1 MPSQLISSSG
11 CCQPCDSEPI
21 VVNTPGPQGAA
32 GTNGTNGANG
42 ENAFSYTTAS
52 FIVPAFGASVV
63 VPVANTSFLPESVA
77 GQFFVSVQGC
87 GYLQVTSVDGLLV
100 TLQNPL
106 AGVLGVPNAI
116 PTTVIPLGSLITLAG
131 AIGATG
137 AAGVAGG
144 APSAGTY
151 ILRVPDAALASATAL
166 NSFSSGYL
174 KTQGSAGSGF
184 LSTTAT
190 VPVGE
195 ISGVLPVANGG
206 TNVATV
212 PTNGQLLIGNGTGYT
227 LASLTAGS
235 NITITPGAGTI
246 SIAATGAA
254 AAFVYETFTRRV
266 SGTVGAGAP
275 QINPSLTKNPFS
287 LTEFPSG
294 SWTGIDTASRFTA
307 ATGRFTAALAG
318 YYRID
323 VALMLSADTGTSST
337 VSFKIRKNG
346 TTDIGP
352 ANIQTTNSTSLV
364 GPFFIQYIDQ
374 ASASDYYEVL
384 VTTSALNTYYIREGA
399 SFSIQR
405 IQA

>member
-1 MPSQLISSSG
+1 MPSQLISSTG
-11 CCQPCDSEPI
+11 CCQPCDSDPI
-21 VVNTPGPQGAA
+21 VVNTPGPQGNP

-52 FIVPAFGASVV
+52 FVVPTFGASVV

-116 PTTVIPLGSLITLAG
+116 PTTIIPLGSLITLSG

-151 ILRVPDAALASATAL
+151 IIRVPDAALASATAL

-184 LSTTAT
+184 LSTVAT
-190 VPVGE
+190 VPVGD

-246 SIAATGAA
+246 SIASTTSGAA
-254 AAFVYETFTRRV
+254 FSYVTFTRRLTGNNLIA
-266 SGTVGAGAP
+266 SGT
-275 QINPSLTKNPFS
+275 TKNPFS
-287 LTEFPSG
+287 LGDFPSG
-294 SWTGIDTASRFTA
+294 SWAGIDTASGFTA
-307 ATGRFTAALAG
+307 ATGRFTAPFTG
-318 YYRID
+318 YYKID
-323 VALMLSADTGTSST
+323 ALFNLLGSAGTAS
-337 VSFKIRKNG
+337 VIVFLRKNG
-346 TTDIGP
+346 S
-352 ANIQTTNSTSLV
+352 NILQTQEFNATNASPQSLIPV
-364 GPFFIQYIDQ
+364 SLSYIDQ
-374 ASASDYYEVL
+374 ATVITDYYDIL
-384 VTTSALNTYYIREGA
+384 IQTSGYGVNVATGS

>member
-1 MPSQLISSSG
+1 
-11 CCQPCDSEPI
+11 
-21 VVNTPGPQGAA
+21 VNIPGPQGAA
-32 GTNGTNGANG
+32 GANGTNGTNGIDS
-42 ENAFSYTTAS
+42 FTYTTAS
-52 FIVPAFGASVV
+52 FFVPALGASVV
-63 VPVANTSFLPESVA
+63 VAVDNTEFLPESVA
-77 GQFFVSVQGC
+77 GQFFVSVQGL
-87 GYLQVTSVDGLLV
+87 GYMQVTSVDGLLL
-100 TLQNPL
+100 TLQNPA
-106 AGVLGVPNAI
+106 AGVLGIANAV
-116 PTTVIPLGSLITLAG
+116 PTTLIPSGSLITLAG
-131 AIGATG
+131 AVGPQGPAG
-137 AAGVAGG
+137 AAGG
-144 APSAGTY
+144 ASSAGTY
-151 ILRVPDAALASATAL
+151 IVRTPDASIPSATAL
-166 NSFSSGYL
+166 DSLSAGYL
-174 KTQGSAGSGF
+174 KTQGSGGF
-184 LSTTAT
+184 GAVSTVAT
-190 VPVGE
+190 VPVGD
-195 ISGVLPVANGG
+195 ISGVLSVAKGG
-206 TNVATV
+206 TNLSAT

>member
-11 CCQPCDSEPI
+11 CCQPCDSDPI

-87 GYLQVTSVDGLLV
+87 GYLQVTDVTGLNV
-100 TLQNPL
+100 TLKNPL
-106 AGVLGVPNAI
+106 AGVLGIPNAI
-116 PTTVIPLGSLITLAG
+116 PTTVIPTSALITLAG

-144 APSAGTY
+144 ASSAATY
-151 ILRVPDAALASATAL
+151 IVRVPDASVPSATAL
-166 NSFSSGYL
+166 NSFSSGYI

-184 LSTTAT
+184 LSTVAT
-190 VPVGE
+190 VPVGD

-246 SIAATGAA
+246 SIASTASGS
-254 AAFVYETFTRRV
+254 AFNYVTFTRRLTGNNLIA
-266 SGTVGAGAP
+266 SGA
-275 QINPSLTKNPFS
+275 TKNPFS
-287 LTEFPSG
+287 LGDFPSG
-294 SWTGIDTASRFTA
+294 SWAGIDTASGFTA
-307 ATGRFTAALAG
+307 ATGRFTAPYTG
-318 YYRID
+318 YYKID
-323 VALMLSADTGTSST
+323 AVFNLLGSSGTASVIVFLRKLGSNIFQT
-337 VSFKIRKNG
+337 QEFNVTNASPQSLIPVSF
-346 TTDIGP
+346 
-352 ANIQTTNSTSLV
+352 S
-364 GPFFIQYIDQ
+364 YIDQ
-374 ASASDYYEVL
+374 AAAVTDYYDIL
-384 VTTSALNTYYIREGA
+384 IQTTGFGVNVATGS
-399 SFSIQR
+399 SFSVQR

>member
-1 MPSQLISSSG
+1 MPSQLVSSSG
-11 CCQPCDSEPI
+11 CCQPCDSEPV
-21 VVNTPGPQGAA
+21 VVNIPGPQGAA
-32 GTNGTNGANG
+32 GANGTNGTDG
-42 ENAFSYTTAS
+42 IDSFTYTTAS
-52 FIVPAFGASVV
+52 FFVPALGASVV
-63 VPVANTSFLPESVA
+63 VSVSNASFLPESVA

-87 GYLQVTSVDGLLV
+87 GYLQVTDVTGLNV
-100 TLQNPL
+100 TLRNPA
-106 AGVLGVPNAI
+106 AGVLSIPNAI
-116 PTTVIPLGSLITLAG
+116 PTTLIPAGSLITLAG
-131 AIGATG
+131 AVGPQGPAG
-137 AAGVAGG
+137 AAGG
-144 APSAGTY
+144 ASSAGTY
-151 ILRVPDAALASATAL
+151 IVRTPDASIPSATAL
-166 NSFSSGYL
+166 DSLSAGYL
-174 KTQGSAGSGF
+174 KTQGSGGF
-184 LSTTAT
+184 GAVSTVAT
-190 VPVGE
+190 VPVGD
-195 ISGVLPVANGG
+195 ISGVLPIANGG
-206 TNVATV
+206 TNLSST
-212 PTNGQLLIGNGTGYT
+212 PSNGQLLIGNGSGFA

-235 NITITPGAGTI
+235 NVTITPGAGTI
-246 SIAATGAA
+246 TIAATGAA

-275 QINPSLTKNPFS
+275 QIGPSLTKNPFS

-352 ANIQTTNSTSLV
+352 ANIQSTNSTSLV

-374 ASASDYYEVL
+374 ASASDFYEVL

>member
-1 MPSQLISSSG
+1 
-11 CCQPCDSEPI
+11 
-21 VVNTPGPQGAA
+21 VNVPGPQGAA

-42 ENAFSYTTAS
+42 LNAFTYTTAAAL
-52 FIVPAFGASVV
+52 VPPLGGYVV
-63 VPVANTSFLPESVA
+63 VQVQDSSFLPESIA

-87 GYLQVTSVDGLLV
+87 GYMQVVDVVGLSV
-100 TLQNPL
+100 TLGNPL
-106 AGVLGVPNAI
+106 PGVLSIPNAI
-116 PTTVIPLGSLITLAG
+116 PTTPISIGALITLAG
-131 AIGATG
+131 AIGPQGPAG
-137 AAGVAGG
+137 AAGG
-144 APSAGTY
+144 ASSAATY
-151 ILRVPDAALASATAL
+151 IVRTPDASVPSATAL

-174 KTQGSAGSGF
+174 KTQGSSGSGF
-184 LSTTAT
+184 LSTVAT
-190 VPVGE
+190 VPVGD
-195 ISGVLPVANGG
+195 ISGVLPVAKGG
-206 TNVATV
+206 TNLSTV

-275 QINPSLTKNPFS
+275 QIGPSLTKNPFS

-352 ANIQTTNSTSLV
+352 ANIQSTNSTSLV

-374 ASASDYYEVL
+374 ASASDFYEVL

>member
-11 CCQPCDSEPI
+11 CCQPCDSDPI
-21 VVNTPGPQGAA
+21 VVNTPGPQGNP

-52 FIVPAFGASVV
+52 FSVPAFGSSVV

-106 AGVLGVPNAI
+106 AGVLGIPNAI
-116 PTTVIPLGSLITLAG
+116 PTTVIPLGSLITLSG

-151 ILRVPDAALASATAL
+151 IIRVPDAALASATAL

-174 KTQGSAGSGF
+174 KTQGSSGSGS
-184 LSTTAT
+184 LSTVAT
-190 VPVGE
+190 VPVGD
-195 ISGVLPVANGG
+195 ISGTLPVANGG

-227 LASLTAGS
+227 VASLTAGS
-235 NITITPGAGTI
+235 NVTITPGAGTI
-246 SIAATGAA
+246 TIASTASGS
-254 AAFVYETFTRRV
+254 AFSYVTFTRRLTGNNLIA
-266 SGTVGAGAP
+266 SGA
-275 QINPSLTKNPFS
+275 TKNPFS
-287 LTEFPSG
+287 LGDFPSG
-294 SWTGIDTASRFTA
+294 SWAGIDTASGFTA
-307 ATGRFTAALAG
+307 ATGRFTVPYTG
-318 YYRID
+318 YYQINAVFNLLGSTG
-323 VALMLSADTGTSST
+323 VASVIVFL
-337 VSFKIRKNG
+337 RKNG
-346 TTDIGP
+346 S
-352 ANIQTTNSTSLV
+352 NILQTQEFNATNASPQSLIPV
-364 GPFFIQYIDQ
+364 SFSYIDQ
-374 ASASDYYEVL
+374 ATVVTDYYDIL
-384 VTTSALNTYYIREGA
+384 IQTTGFGVNVATGS
-399 SFSIQR
+399 SFSVQR

>member
-11 CCQPCDSEPI
+11 CCQPCDSDPI
-21 VVNTPGPQGAA
+21 VVNTPGPQGNP

-52 FIVPAFGASVV
+52 FIVPAFGVSVV

-116 PTTVIPLGSLITLAG
+116 PTTVIPLGSLITLSG

-151 ILRVPDAALASATAL
+151 IIRVPDAALTSATAL

-174 KTQGSAGSGF
+174 KTQGSAGSGS
-184 LSTTAT
+184 LSTVAT
-190 VPVGE
+190 VPVGD
-195 ISGVLPVANGG
+195 ISGTLPVANGG

-235 NITITPGAGTI
+235 NVTITPGAGTI
-246 SIAATGAA
+246 TIASTASGS
-254 AAFVYETFTRRV
+254 AFSYATFTRRLT
-266 SGTVGAGAP
+266 GNNLILAAT
-275 QINPSLTKNPFS
+275 TKNPFS
-287 LTEFPSG
+287 LGDFPSG
-294 SWTGIDTASRFTA
+294 SWAGIDTASGFTA
-307 ATGRFTAALAG
+307 ATGRFTAPYTG
-318 YYRID
+318 YYKID
-323 VALMLSADTGTSST
+323 AVFNLLGNTGVASVIVFL
-337 VSFKIRKNG
+337 RKNG
-346 TTDIGP
+346 S
-352 ANIQTTNSTSLV
+352 NILQTQEFNATNASPQSLIPV
-364 GPFFIQYIDQ
+364 SFSYIDQ
-374 ASASDYYEVL
+374 ATVITDYYDILIQTTGNGVSV
-384 VTTSALNTYYIREGA
+384 VTGS

>member
-1 MPSQLISSSG
+1 MPSQLVSSSG
-11 CCQPCDSEPI
+11 CCQPCDSEPV
-21 VVNTPGPQGAA
+21 VVNIPGPQGAA
-32 GTNGTNGANG
+32 GANGTNGANG
-42 ENAFSYTTAS
+42 IDSFTYTTAS
-52 FIVPAFGASVV
+52 FFVPALGASVFAYV
-63 VPVANTSFLPESVA
+63 TASDFLPESVA
-77 GQFFVSVQGC
+77 GQFFVSVQGL
-87 GYLQVTSVDGLLV
+87 GYMQVTSVDGLRL
-100 TLQNPL
+100 TLQNPA
-106 AGVLGVPNAI
+106 AGVLSIPNAI
-116 PTTVIPLGSLITLAG
+116 PTTLIPAGSLITLAG
-131 AIGATG
+131 AVGPQGPAG
-137 AAGVAGG
+137 AAGG
-144 APSAGTY
+144 ASSAGTY
-151 ILRVPDAALASATAL
+151 IVRIPDASIPSATAL
-166 NSFSSGYL
+166 DSLSAGYL
-174 KTQGSAGSGF
+174 KTQGSGGF
-184 LSTTAT
+184 GAVSTVAS
-190 VPVGE
+190 VPVAD
-195 ISGVLPVANGG
+195 ISGVLPIAKGG
-206 TNVATV
+206 TNLSST

-275 QINPSLTKNPFS
+275 QIGPSLTKNPFS

-307 ATGRFTAALAG
+307 ATGRFTAALAS

-352 ANIQTTNSTSLV
+352 ANIQSTNSTSLV

-374 ASASDYYEVL
+374 ASIGDYYEVL
-384 VTTSALNTYYIREGA
+384 VTTSSLNTYYVREGA

>member
-1 MPSQLISSSG
+1 
-11 CCQPCDSEPI
+11 
-21 VVNTPGPQGAA
+21 VNVPGPQGAA

-52 FIVPAFGASVV
+52 FVVPTFGASVV
-63 VPVANTSFLPESVA
+63 VAVANTSFLPESVA

-106 AGVLGVPNAI
+106 AGVLGIPNAI
-116 PTTVIPLGSLITLAG
+116 PTTVIPIGSLITLSG

-137 AAGVAGG
+137 AAGASGG
-144 APSAGTY
+144 ASSAATY
-151 ILRVPDAALASATAL
+151 IVRTPDASVPSATAL

-174 KTQGSAGSGF
+174 KTQGSSGSGF
-184 LSTTAT
+184 LSTVAT
-190 VPVGE
+190 VPVGD

-206 TNVATV
+206 TNLSTV

-254 AAFVYETFTRRV
+254 AAFSYVTFTRRLT
-266 SGTVGAGAP
+266 GNNLIAAAT
-275 QINPSLTKNPFS
+275 TKNPFS
-287 LTEFPSG
+287 LGDFPSG
-294 SWTGIDTASRFTA
+294 SWAGIDTASGFTA
-307 ATGRFTAALAG
+307 ATGRFTAPFTG
-318 YYRID
+318 YYKID
-323 VALMLSADTGTSST
+323 AVFNLLGNTGTAS
-337 VSFKIRKNG
+337 VIVFLRKNG
-346 TTDIGP
+346 S
-352 ANIQTTNSTSLV
+352 NIFQTQEFNATAASPQSLIPV
-364 GPFFIQYIDQ
+364 SLSYIDQ
-374 ASASDYYEVL
+374 ATVITDYYDILIQTTGFGVNV
-384 VTTSALNTYYIREGA
+384 VTGS

>member
-11 CCQPCDSEPI
+11 CCQPCDSDPI

-32 GTNGTNGANG
+32 GANGTNGTNGL
-42 ENAFSYTTAS
+42 NAFTYTTAAFSVPS
-52 FIVPAFGASVV
+52 FGSSVV
-63 VPVANTSFLPESVA
+63 VSVDNYEFLPESVA

-106 AGVLGVPNAI
+106 AGVLGIPNAV
-116 PTTVIPLGSLITLAG
+116 PTTVIPLGSLITLSG

-174 KTQGSAGSGF
+174 KTQGSAGSGS
-184 LSTTAT
+184 LSTVAT
-190 VPVGE
+190 VPVGD
-195 ISGVLPVANGG
+195 ISGTLPVANGG

-235 NITITPGAGTI
+235 NVTITPGAGTI
-246 SIAATGAA
+246 TIASTASGS
-254 AAFVYETFTRRV
+254 AFSYATFTRRLT
-266 SGTVGAGAP
+266 GNNLILAAT
-275 QINPSLTKNPFS
+275 TKNPFS
-287 LTEFPSG
+287 LGDFPSG
-294 SWTGIDTASRFTA
+294 SWAGIDTASGFTA
-307 ATGRFTAALAG
+307 ATGRFTAPYTG
-318 YYRID
+318 YYKID
-323 VALMLSADTGTSST
+323 AVFNLLGNTGVASVIVFL
-337 VSFKIRKNG
+337 RKNG
-346 TTDIGP
+346 S
-352 ANIQTTNSTSLV
+352 NILQTQEFNATNASPQSLIPV
-364 GPFFIQYIDQ
+364 SFSYIDQ
-374 ASASDYYEVL
+374 ATVITDYYDILIQTTGNGVSV
-384 VTTSALNTYYIREGA
+384 VTGS

>member
-42 ENAFSYTTAS
+42 VNAFSYTTAS

-116 PTTVIPLGSLITLAG
+116 PTTVIPIGSLITLSG

-137 AAGVAGG
+137 ATGVAGG

-190 VPVGE
+190 VPVGD
-195 ISGVLPVANGG
+195 ISGTLPVAKGG

-254 AAFVYETFTRRV
+254 AAFSYVTFTRRLT
-266 SGTVGAGAP
+266 GNNLIAAAT
-275 QINPSLTKNPFS
+275 TKNPFS
-287 LTEFPSG
+287 LGDFPSG
-294 SWTGIDTASRFTA
+294 SWAGIDTASGFTA
-307 ATGRFTAALAG
+307 ATGRFTAPYTG
-318 YYRID
+318 YYKID
-323 VALMLSADTGTSST
+323 AVFNLLGSTGVASVIVFL
-337 VSFKIRKNG
+337 RKNG
-346 TTDIGP
+346 TT
-352 ANIQTTNSTSLV
+352 NVFQTQEFNATNASPQSLIPV
-364 GPFFIQYIDQ
+364 SFSYIDQ
-374 ASASDYYEVL
+374 ATVITDYYEIL
-384 VTTSALNTYYIREGA
+384 IQTTSFGVSVATGSSL
-399 SFSIQR
+399 SIQR

>member
-21 VVNTPGPQGAA
+21 VVNTPGPQGNP

-184 LSTTAT
+184 LSTVAT
-190 VPVGE
+190 VPVGD

-246 SIAATGAA
+246 SIASTASGS
-254 AAFVYETFTRRV
+254 AFNYVTFTRRLTGNNLIA
-266 SGTVGAGAP
+266 SGA
-275 QINPSLTKNPFS
+275 TKNPFS
-287 LTEFPSG
+287 LGDFPSG
-294 SWTGIDTASRFTA
+294 SWAGLDTASGFTA
-307 ATGRFTAALAG
+307 ATGRFTAPYTG
-318 YYRID
+318 YYKID
-323 VALMLSADTGTSST
+323 AVFNLLGNTGVAIVT
-337 VSFKIRKNG
+337 VFLRKNG
-346 TTDIGP
+346 TT
-352 ANIQTTNSTSLV
+352 NVFQTQEFNATNASPQSLIPV
-364 GPFFIQYIDQ
+364 SFSYIDQ
-374 ASASDYYEVL
+374 ATVITDYYEIL
-384 VTTSALNTYYIREGA
+384 IQTTSFGVSVATGSSL
-399 SFSIQR
+399 SVQR

>member
-1 MPSQLISSSG
+1 MPSQLISSTG

-21 VVNTPGPQGAA
+21 VVNTPGPQGNP

-52 FIVPAFGASVV
+52 FVVPAFGASIV

-87 GYLQVTSVDGLLV
+87 GYLQVTDVTGLNV
-100 TLQNPL
+100 TLKNPL
-106 AGVLGVPNAI
+106 AGVLGIPNAI
-116 PTTVIPLGSLITLAG
+116 PTTVIPTSALITLAG

-137 AAGVAGG
+137 ATGVAGG

-190 VPVGE
+190 VPVGD
-195 ISGVLPVANGG
+195 ISGTLPVAKGG
-206 TNVATV
+206 TNVATI

-246 SIAATGAA
+246 TIASTASA
-254 AAFVYETFTRRV
+254 AAFSYATFTRRLTGNNLIL
-266 SGTVGAGAP
+266 SAT
-275 QINPSLTKNPFS
+275 TKNPFS
-287 LTEFPSG
+287 LGDFPSG
-294 SWTGIDTASRFTA
+294 SWASLDPSSGFTA
-307 ATGRFTAALAG
+307 ATGRFTVPYTG
-318 YYRID
+318 YYKID
-323 VALMLSADTGTSST
+323 AVFNLIGSTGVASVIVFL
-337 VSFKIRKNG
+337 RKNG
-346 TTDIGP
+346 S
-352 ANIQTTNSTSLV
+352 NILQTQEFNATNASPQSLIPV
-364 GPFFIQYIDQ
+364 SFSYIDQ
-374 ASASDYYEVL
+374 AAAVTDYYDIL
-384 VTTSALNTYYIREGA
+384 IQTTGFGVNVATGS